1 MKNSG
6 ERNIVQREEHIMSI
20 RVKLVLLI
28 CLLVSTVAISIGL
41 VSLIQSTAAMEE
53 QVEELI
59 PRTAQDSARIIRAV
73 LDVHIADVE
82 KLSFS
87 REIQSMDWNLI
98 EPVLNR
104 SVKELDYY
112 QLGVAGLDGM
122 ITLNDG
128 SKDSIK
134 DRPYFADAVRGKVN
148 VSDVYMHRILN
159 IPVMT
164 IAVPVKDIDGTVRGL
179 VLAVLKATWL
189 SSITKDMGYGEK
201 GYAYIIDNTGTLI
214 AHDNEEFVN
223 TARNFLEEGKTD
235 PQYAELS
242 QMFQKMVRGESGFD
256 DYPFMGSDRFFG
268 YAPIPNTTWSLA
280 VGAYKN
286 DVFTRIRVMQTT
298 IFYFAI
304 IMLAAGLVIAFFFS
318 NAIARPI
325 KKAVFMLKDISEGE
339 GDLTRTLEVTT
350 SDEIGNMA
358 KYINLTFDKIKVL
371 ISLVKKQAFALQTIG
386 TDLSTNM
393 SETAAAINEI
403 SANISSIKNQTINQS
418 SSVTETSAT
427 MEQIKNGIGRL
438 NELIESQA
446 ANVTQSSSAIEQMTA
461 SIMNVTNIVV
471 KNSQNITNL
480 YKASESGRRSLNSVS
495 DDIAQ
500 IAKESEGLL
509 EISSIIENIASQT
522 NLLAMNAAIE
532 AAHAGESGR
541 GFAVVAD
548 EVRKLAESS
557 AKQSKIVASSL
568 KNIKGSIEK
577 IKNSNTDVT
586 NQFTQIETFIKTVTE
601 QENSIKNAMEEQ
613 TEGNKQI
620 LEAIKILNDITKEVQ
635 SSSFEMLSGSN
646 QIISETTNLKT
657 ITEEITSGM
666 NEMAS
671 GSSQITSAVNSV
683 NDLSTKNH
691 EAVKMLLKEVDKF
704 IIE

>member
-1 MKNSG
+1 
-6 ERNIVQREEHIMSI
+6 MSI
-20 RVKLVLLI
+20 RVKLVVLI

-59 PRTAQDSARIIRAV
+59 PRTASDSARIIRAV
-73 LDVHIADVE
+73 LDVHISDVE
-82 KLSFS
+82 KIASS
-87 REIQSMDWNLI
+87 RDVQSM
-98 EPVLNR
+98 NR
-104 SVKELDYY
+104 DLVQGVFNSAVKEFGYY
-112 QLGVAGLDGM
+112 QLGLASLSGI

-128 SKDSIK
+128 STADIR
-134 DRPYFADAVRGKVN
+134 DRPYFSDAMRGRVN
-148 VSDVYMHRILN
+148 VSDVFMHRILN

-164 IAVPVKDIDGTVRGL
+164 IAVPVKEDDGSVKGL
-179 VLAVLKATWL
+179 VLAVLKANWL
-189 SSITKDMGYGEK
+189 TAITKDMGYGEN
-201 GYAYIIDNTGTLI
+201 GYAYIIDNTGALI

-223 TARNFLEEGKTD
+223 QARNFLVEGKTD

-242 QMFQKMVRGESGFD
+242 SMFQKMVKGETGFD
-256 DYPFMGSDRFFG
+256 EYPFMGSDRYFG
-268 YAPIPNTTWSLA
+268 YAPIPNTTWYLA

-286 DVFTRIRVMQTT
+286 DVFKRVRGMQTV

-304 IMLAAGLVIAFFFS
+304 AMLLAGLCAGYIFS
-318 NAIARPI
+318 GTITRPI
-325 KKAVFMLKDISEGE
+325 KKAALMLKDISEGE
-339 GDLTRTLEVTT
+339 GDLTKRLDVV
-350 SDEIGNMA
+350 SNDEIGKMA
-358 KYINLTFDKIKVL
+358 KYVNLTFEKIKSL
-371 ISLVKKQAFALQTIG
+371 IALVKNQAFSLQTIG
-386 TDLSTNM
+386 TDLASNM
-393 SETAAAINEI
+393 TETAAAINEI
-403 SANISSIKNQTINQS
+403 SANIASIKNQTINQS

-461 SIMNVTNIVV
+461 SIMNVTNIIV
-471 KNSQNITNL
+471 KNSQNIDSL
-480 YKASESGRRSLNSVS
+480 YKASESGRQSLNSVS
-495 DDIAQ
+495 DDISK

-557 AKQSKIVASSL
+557 AQQSKIVASSL

-577 IKNSNTDVT
+577 IKTSNTGVIS
-586 NQFTQIETFIKTVTE
+586 QFSMIESFIKTVTE

-620 LEAIKILNDITKEVQ
+620 LEAIKILNDITREVQ
-635 SSSFEMLSGSN
+635 SSSWEMQSGSN
-646 QIISETTNLKT
+646 QIISETTNLKA
-657 ITEEITSGM
+657 ITEEITAGM
-666 NEMAS
+666 NEMAG
-671 GSSQITSAVNSV
+671 GSTQITSAVNSV
-683 NDLSTKNH
+683 NDLSSKNH
-691 EAVKMLLKEVDKF
+691 DAVKMLLKEVDKF